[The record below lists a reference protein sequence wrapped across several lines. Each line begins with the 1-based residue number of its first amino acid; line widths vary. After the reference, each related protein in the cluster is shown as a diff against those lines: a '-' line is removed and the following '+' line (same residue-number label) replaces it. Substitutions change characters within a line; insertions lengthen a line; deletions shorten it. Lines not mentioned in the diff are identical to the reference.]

1 MINFCEEVGCVILPI
16 DCFAILLV
24 IDSVVTVLR
33 LVWCPNTF
41 QDLSENTCSEYRI
54 PPQNTPEVTKSSKQ
68 SGFVKHMLKANI
80 TRVYPMGPFNRHVG
94 LRTFG
99 PPGEHPHP
107 PPEDPIFS
115 WFFVIFLGFLGV
127 SLLNQRIFGISGVPG
142 GGVNF
147 PVFFQNLPWICAY
160 GAWL

>member
-1 MINFCEEVGCVILPI
+1 MRNFCEMVWGVMLPI

-115 WFFVIFLGFLGV
+115 WFFVIFRGFLGFP
-127 SLLNQRIFGISGVPG
+127 LLNQRIIRDFGGVPG
-142 GGVNF
+142 GGIF
-147 PVFFQNLPWICAY
+147 SLIFPWI
-160 GAWL
+160 